1 MGGSWDGNQNKIIP
15 DIYQRYTSDT
25 STSLTIS
32 SRGVVAYPV
41 SLSWGPTGAVQT
53 YDVGDDL
60 TPYTGYPITDPS
72 NAWAVEMFKGTD
84 RSPAPK
90 KVLLYRLTGTSDK
103 QATATISPL
112 TATALYPGTR
122 GNDITIVITELT
134 EPESTFTVST
144 VVDGTIV
151 DQQTAATADT
161 LVANSWVTFSGTGAL
176 AANAGT
182 ALTGGVNGTVGA
194 ADYASFLQAIK
205 PYQFDVLLYD
215 GTDPT
220 TQQAMQT
227 FINSYF
233 DNTGN
238 QAQLV
243 ASGLTNPNSR
253 WVINVNTGVTLS
265 DGTQLTPAQVCWWMA
280 GAQAGAPYNIG
291 LTGAQYPGAVEVS
304 PKLTKSQLEAAI
316 SGGQMVLTAQTNYA
330 TGINAVTIAADYNSL
345 TTYTKDISEPY
356 HLNRTMRVV
365 MTSGNDINT
374 QFALYYKGLEDNTDQ
389 GRMNLKSAL
398 VKYLNEMQANRGIQD
413 FDGET
418 DVTVLPGQAKNA
430 VLVNATLF
438 AVGSTDFIYVTW
450 SIN

>member
-90 KVLLYRLTGTSDK
+90 KVLLYRLTGTSGQK
-103 QATATISPL
+103 ATATISPL

-194 ADYASFLQAIK
+194 ADYANFLQAIE

-215 GTDPT
+215 GTDST
-220 TQQAMQT
+220 TRQAMQT
-227 FINSYF
+227 FVNSYF

-253 WVINVNTGVTLS
+253 WIINVNTGVTLS

-291 LTGAQYPGAVEVS
+291 LTGAQYPGAVDVS
-304 PKLTKSQLEAAI
+304 PRLTQSQLEAAI
-316 SGGQMVLTAQTNYA
+316 SGGQMVLTAQTNYS

-345 TTYTKDISEPY
+345 TTYTQDITEPY

-374 QFALYYKGLEDNTDQ
+374 QFALYYKGLEDNTDR

-398 VKYLNEMQANRGIQD
+398 VKYLNEMQDNRGIQD
-413 FDGET
+413 FDGES
-418 DVTVLPGQAKNA
+418 DVTVSPGQAKNA

>member
-15 DIYQRYTSDT
+15 DIYQRYTSDAG
-25 STSLTIS
+25 TSLTIS
-32 SRGVVAYPV
+32 SRGVVAYPAE
-41 SLSWGPTGAVQT
+41 LSWGPTGTVQT

-60 TPYTGYPITDPS
+60 TPYTGYPLTDPS

-90 KVLLYRLTGTSDK
+90 KVLLYRLTGTSGK

-112 TATALYPGTR
+112 TATALYPGAR

-161 LVANSWVTFSGTGAL
+161 LVANDWVTFSGTGEL
-176 AANAGT
+176 SANAGT
-182 ALTGGVNGTVGA
+182 PLTGGVNGTVSA
-194 ADYASFLQAIK
+194 ADYASFLQAIE

-215 GTDPT
+215 GTDST

-243 ASGLTNPNSR
+243 ASGLANPNSR
-253 WVINVNTGVTLS
+253 WIINVNTGVTLS
-265 DGTQLTPAQVCWWMA
+265 DGTELTAAQVCWWMA
-280 GAQAGAPYNIG
+280 GAQAGAPYNVG
-291 LTGAQYPGAVEVS
+291 LTGAQYPGAVDVS
-304 PKLTKSQLEAAI
+304 PRLTKSQLEAAI
-316 SGGQMVLTAQTNYA
+316 SGGQMVLTAQTNYS

-345 TTYTKDISEPY
+345 TTYTQDISEPY

-398 VKYLNEMQANRGIQD
+398 VKYLKSMESNRGIQD
-413 FDGET
+413 FDGES

>member
-25 STSLTIS
+25 GANLTIS

-41 SLSWGPTGAVQT
+41 ALSWGPAGTVQT

-72 NAWAVEMFKGTD
+72 NAWAVEMFKGTN
-84 RSPAPK
+84 RSPAPRR
-90 KVLLYRLTGTSDK
+90 VLLYRLTGTGGQ
-103 QATATISPL
+103 QAAATISPL

-122 GNDITIVITELT
+122 GNSITIVVTELT
-134 EPESTFTVST
+134 EPEDTFTVST
-144 VVDGTIV
+144 VVDGSIV
-151 DQQTAATADT
+151 DQQTAAQVSDLA
-161 LVANSWVTFSGTGAL
+161 ANDWVTFSGTGAL
-176 AANAGT
+176 TSNAGT
-182 ALTGGVNGTVGA
+182 PLTGGVNGTVGA
-194 ADYASFLQAIK
+194 ADYASFLQAIE

-215 GTDPT
+215 GSDAT
-220 TQQAMQT
+220 TRQAMQT
-227 FINSYF
+227 FIAAYF
-233 DNTGN
+233 DRTGN

-243 ASGLTNPNSR
+243 ASGMTNPNDR
-253 WVINVNTGVTLS
+253 WVINVSTGVTL
-265 DGTQLTPAQVCWWMA
+265 DTGAQLTPAQVCWWMA
-280 GAQAGAPYNIG
+280 GAQAGAPYNVG
-291 LTGAQYPGAVEVS
+291 LTGAQYPGAVDVS
-304 PKLTKSQLEAAI
+304 PKLTRSQLEAAI
-316 SGGQMVLTAQTNYA
+316 AGGQMVLTAQTNYA

-345 TTYTKDISEPY
+345 TTFTKDITEPY
-356 HLNRTMRVV
+356 RLNRTMRVV

-398 VKYLNEMQANRGIQD
+398 VKYLTSMQANRGIQD
-413 FDGET
+413 FDGEY

-430 VLVNATLF
+430 VLVNAKLF
-438 AVGSTDFIYVTW
+438 VVGSTDFIYVTW